1 MGTSTEQVVDSLW
14 TAFGSGDYQPEQWKG
29 KLTVEQA
36 YPVQLGM
43 LARKLAGGEQQAG
56 WKVGLTA
63 PHMREMFGNPDPVF
77 GHLLASAR
85 KDSGHRFVHATLRS
99 PAVESELMITL
110 ASDLSGPSVTPQ
122 SARGAIASIAPAL
135 EIVELGRAEMRR
147 DLGLAIADNVS
158 QAAFVHGAPIDFGAD
173 LDFGAVQAKVEVNG
187 EIVADVVGKDVID
200 NQLQT
205 LAWLANT
212 LHRFGR
218 SLRAGDRIMTGSFTK
233 PLPIGASASVR
244 TTFSGIGTVDARF
257 D

>member
-1 MGTSTEQVVDSLW
+1 MSTEQVVDSLW
-14 TAFGSGDYQPEQWKG
+14 AAFGSGDFQPEQWKG

-36 YPVQLGM
+36 YPVQMGM
-43 LARKLAGGEQQAG
+43 LAHKLAGGEQQAG

-63 PHMREMFGNPDPVF
+63 PHMREMFANPDPVF

-85 KDSGHRFVHATLRS
+85 KDSGHRFAHAPLRS

-110 ASDLSGPSVTPQ
+110 GSDLDGPSATPET
-122 SARGAIASIAPAL
+122 ARRAIASVAPAL

-158 QAAFVHGAPIDFGAD
+158 QYAFVHGAPVSLGPD
-173 LDFGAVQAKVEVNG
+173 LDFGAVQAKVEIDG
-187 EIVADVVGKDVID
+187 EVVADVVGRDVID

-233 PLPIGASASVR
+233 PLPLGAGSSVR
-244 TTFSGIGTVDARF
+244 TTFSGIGTVEARF

>member
-1 MGTSTEQVVDSLW
+1 MSTEQVVESLW
-14 TAFGSGDYQPEQWKG
+14 AAFESGDYQPAAWTG
-29 KLTVEQA
+29 KLSVEQA

-43 LARKLAGGEQQAG
+43 LARKLARGEQQAG

-63 PHMREMFGNPDPVF
+63 PHMREMFHHPDPVF

-85 KDSGHRFVHATLRS
+85 KDSGHRFTHATLRS

-110 ASDLSGPSVTPQ
+110 ASDLIGPSATPA
-122 SARGAIASIAPAL
+122 SARSAIASIAPAL

-158 QAAFVHGAPIDFGAD
+158 QHAFVHGAPVDFGTD

-187 EIVADVVGKDVID
+187 QVVADVVGRDAID

-218 SLRAGDRIMTGSFTK
+218 SLRAGERIMTGSFTK
-233 PLPIGASASVR
+233 PLPIQAGTSVR
-244 TTFSGIGTVDARF
+244 TTFSGIGTVAAWF

>member
-1 MGTSTEQVVDSLW
+1 MSVDQIVDALW
-14 TAFGSGDYQPEQWKG
+14 NAFRAGNYQPAEWLG
-29 KLTVEQA
+29 KLSVEDA
-36 YPVQLGM
+36 YPVQMGM
-43 LARKLAGGEQQAG
+43 LARKLADGEQQAG

-63 PHMREMFGNPDPVF
+63 PHMREMFRNPDPVF

-85 KDSGHRFVHATLRS
+85 KDSGHRFTHASLRS

-110 ASDLSGPSVTPQ
+110 GKDLSGPDATPEQ
-122 SARGAIASIAPAL
+122 ARTAIASVAPAL

-147 DLGLAIADNVS
+147 DLGLAISDNVS
-158 QAAFVHGAPIDFGAD
+158 QCAFVHGAPVAPGQG
-173 LDFGAVQAKVEVNG
+173 LDFGAVQAKVEIDGAV
-187 EIVADVVGKDVID
+187 VADVLGKDVID

-233 PLPIGASASVR
+233 PLPIGAGSSVR
-244 TTFSGIGTVDARF
+244 TTFSGLGTVEARF
-257 D
+257 E